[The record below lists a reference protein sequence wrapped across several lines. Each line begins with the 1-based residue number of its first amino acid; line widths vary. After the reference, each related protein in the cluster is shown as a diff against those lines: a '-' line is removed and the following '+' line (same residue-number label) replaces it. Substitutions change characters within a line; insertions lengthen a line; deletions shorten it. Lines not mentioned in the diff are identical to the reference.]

1 MEVSV
6 VHHPHPV
13 IPSSGQQQR
22 VHAWKAGETVR
33 ELLLRHGYDAHQEI
47 VILLNDRLLTVEEW
61 DTVCPQPDDIINVKA
76 AVAGGGG
83 NGGSNPLQVVLT
95 IVVMIVAWYYA
106 PVLFGYGGGA
116 AGWSAAGAAGMGGY
130 VTITAAVIN
139 VAGSALISSMFAP
152 SGRGLSS
159 ANGLENA
166 GRDTPN
172 YSLTGGSNRLRPYEP
187 LPVVMGKHRLFPDYG
202 AKPYTE
208 FIGEDQYLY
217 QIFNFGLSA
226 SALTDFR
233 IGNTPLSSYADV
245 TMQWSNPDGSLP
257 GFPGNVDTVAGA
269 QLLRGADWVMRTTSV
284 DTYRIAIDVEGVAYY
299 SGDSSLL
306 PCSVIIEAW
315 YAPSGTTNW
324 VPMASRTVVSYSTHY
339 WSLQTE
345 DADGR
350 VSQVGFSSDGH
361 YEGERQLISTTGGLF
376 PQQVWGTWHSESFAY
391 ADNRGLFSE
400 PWPHPA
406 PIPTYTTYHDLVI
419 AHGAS
424 QKAQR
429 RSIVADVPVGRYDVR
444 VRLTSASSSNGE
456 IGDADSRGGYNYTW
470 SAMRSYQED
479 RASYV
484 GQCRMG
490 LIIRASGQLNG
501 TLQTLSAL
509 ASASCLYYDGT
520 AWVWGPTSNP
530 AWWFL
535 DFALGRKDE
544 SGRRMYG
551 CHMGWD
557 QIDVEALIAWATFC
571 TAEKLTCDVV
581 LDRTQSAADVL
592 TTIARCGLGSPSW
605 ASGKLGAVWDRR
617 NATPVAV
624 FGMSNI
630 IKGSFSVQYVTENL
644 ADEIVVSYVDADN
657 DYVQA
662 QARVPVP
669 GVDVPVRPST
679 VEAMGCTNAAMAL
692 KFGRVLAAQQLYRRR
707 MITWDA
713 DFEGFVCQR
722 GDVVLLSHDLTQ
734 WGYSGRIV
742 AADGATLQL
751 DRPVPQN
758 GQANYL
764 MIRRPAGD
772 LATYRVLSAASESD
786 HVTLESPPELQDGE
800 LLLDHLWFFS
810 PLPTPGKRV
819 KVVSIQPQSES
830 RIRIV
835 ATDEDP
841 AYYAAWDGDFGTVTI
856 PTQLQDPVPQISG
869 MDAREALAIVGGRVM
884 SSIDVT
890 WRVTGRYDYALV
902 RWKVD
907 RVTEWGEYER
917 VTETQHAI
925 TTEQIGNFVVEI
937 TPYGGMHS
945 GSPVQVRCQVY
956 GKSLPPANITG
967 FAVTKVNGVAVPVW
981 GAHPDLDVR
990 VGGVI
995 VIRHSPDVVGAT
1007 WENAYVLEAF
1017 DGNLVT
1023 GVCPLMTGTYLAKAC
1038 DSSGNWSENA
1048 ASFVATEGMVTGFV
1062 TVGALAEDQAF
1073 AGGKSLVF
1081 RSGSELQLSGAA
1093 LWDNLGEI
1101 DSLGMIDSLGG
1112 IVPAG
1117 EYDFA
1122 SVLDLGGI
1130 ATRRFQVDLKA
1141 RSFDTGDYV
1150 DLRMTPI
1157 DAWPDFDGQ
1166 AVNDCDVTVFASTT
1180 DGDPTASPTWGP
1192 WVPFFVSDFTCRA
1205 ARFKA
1210 ILESGTPN
1218 HNIALARLRVAAKL
1232 PA

>member
-13 IPSSGQQQR
+13 IPSAGQQQR
-22 VHAWKAGETVR
+22 MHAWKAGETVR

-61 DTVCPQPDDIINVKA
+61 DTVCPQPSDIINVKA
-76 AVAGGGG
+76 AVSGGGG

-95 IVVMIVAWYYA
+95 IVVMVVAWYYA
-106 PVLFGYGGGA
+106 PVLFGYGAGA
-116 AGWSAAGAAGMGGY
+116 AGYTAAGAAGMGAY
-130 VTITAAVIN
+130 VSITAAVLT
-139 VAGSALISSMFAP
+139 VAGNALVSTMFAP

-172 YSLTGGSNRLRPYEP
+172 YSLSGGSNRLRPYEP

-226 SALTDFR
+226 PALTDFR

-245 TMQWSNPDGSLP
+245 TMKWSGPDGSLP
-257 GFPGNVDTVAGA
+257 GFPGNVDTIGGA
-269 QLLRGADWVMRTTSV
+269 QLLRGSGWIVRTTSI
-284 DTYRIAIDVEGVAYY
+284 DTYRIAVDVEGVAYY
-299 SGDSSLL
+299 SGDTGLL
-306 PCSVIIEAW
+306 PCSVVVEAW
-315 YAPSGTTNW
+315 YAPAGSDQW
-324 VPMASRTVVSYSTHY
+324 KPMASRTVVSYTTHY
-339 WSLQTE
+339 WSLQ
-345 DADGR
+345 ANG
-350 VSQVGFSSDGH
+350 QQFSFAYDGH
-361 YEGERQLISTTGGLF
+361 YEGEFELVTNTGGWWSGEGYYQQ
-376 PQQVWGTWHSESFAY
+376 PQDVYATWSLVSFAE
-391 ADNRGLFSE
+391 AEQRGWL
-400 PWPHPA
+400 HPD
-406 PIPTYTTYHDLVI
+406 PIPSYSTSYTLLI
-419 AHGAS
+419 NHGAS
-424 QKAQR
+424 QKSQR
-429 RSIVADVPVGRYDVR
+429 RSIVADVPVGQYDVR
-444 VRLTSASSSNGE
+444 VRLVSASSSKGE
-456 IGDADSRGGYNYTW
+456 IGDSDSRGGYNYTW

-479 RASYV
+479 KANYV
-484 GQCRMG
+484 GQTRLG

-520 AWVWGPTSNP
+520 AWAFGQTSNP

-535 DFALGRKDE
+535 DFAIGRKDGA
-544 SGRRMYG
+544 GRRMYG
-551 CHMGWD
+551 CHMAWD
-557 QIDVEALIAWATFC
+557 QVDIEAIIAWASFC
-571 TAEKLTCDVV
+571 EAEGLTCDLV

-592 TTIARCGLGSPSW
+592 TAIARCGLGSPSW

-617 NATPVAV
+617 NASPVAV

-669 GVDVPVRPST
+669 GGDVPVRSST
-679 VEAMGCTNAAMAL
+679 VEALGCTNAAMAL
-692 KFGRVLAAQQLYRRR
+692 KFGRVLAAQQVYRRR

-742 AADGATLQL
+742 ATDGAALQL

-764 MIRRPAGD
+764 MIRRPDGD
-772 LATYRVLSAASESD
+772 LATYRVLAASGESD
-786 HVTLESPPELQDGE
+786 HVALEAQPDLQGGE
-800 LLLDHLWFFS
+800 LPLDHIWFFS

-835 ATDEDP
+835 ATDEDQ

-869 MDAREALAIVGGRVM
+869 MDAHETLAMVGGRVM
-884 SSIDVT
+884 SSVEVA

-902 RWKVD
+902 RWKLD
-907 RVTEWGEYER
+907 RATEWSEYTR

-925 TTEQIGNFVVEI
+925 ALERTGSMVVEI
-937 TPYGGMHS
+937 TPYGGMHF
-945 GSPVQVRCQVY
+945 GAPATVRCQVY
-956 GKSLPPANITG
+956 GKSLPPADITG

-981 GAHPDLDVR
+981 DAHPDLDVR
-990 VGGVI
+990 MGGLI

-1007 WENAYVLEAF
+1007 WENSYVLEAF

-1038 DSSGNWSENA
+1038 DSSGNWSEQA

-1062 TVGALAEDQAF
+1062 TVGALVEDPAF
-1073 AGGKSLVF
+1073 PGVKSQVF
-1081 RSGSELQLSGAA
+1081 RSGGEIQLAGAS
-1093 LWDNLGEI
+1093 LWDDLGEV
-1101 DSLGMIDSLGG
+1101 DGLGMIDALGG

-1117 EYDFA
+1117 EYAFSTA
-1122 SVLDLGGI
+1122 LDLGSV
-1130 ATRRFQVDLKA
+1130 ATRRFQVDIKA
-1141 RSFDTGDYV
+1141 RSFDTGDYI
-1150 DLRMTPI
+1150 DLRTMPI
-1157 DAWPDFDGQ
+1157 DAWPDFDGE
-1166 AVNDCDVTVFASTT
+1166 AVNDCDVTVLVSTT
-1180 DGDPTASPTWGP
+1180 DSDPAASPTWGP

-1210 ILESGTPN
+1210 VLESGAPN
-1218 HNIALARLRVAAKL
+1218 HNIAMTRLRVAAKI